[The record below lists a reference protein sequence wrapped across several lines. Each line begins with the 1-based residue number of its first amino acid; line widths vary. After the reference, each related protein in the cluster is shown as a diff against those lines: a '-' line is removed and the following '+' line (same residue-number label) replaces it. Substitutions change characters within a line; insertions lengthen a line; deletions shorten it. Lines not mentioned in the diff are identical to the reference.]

1 MNKQYITIKGMK
13 YRVEAN
19 WRAITTYLA
28 EQGKD
33 TIDGLSSLASLSP
46 TTLAPLMAACINEGE
61 RLDGR
66 EAAKDGNWIAENC
79 SMPEVS
85 QFIAIYV
92 AQTAPQLPAEQKAKK
107 PKKA

>member
-1 MNKQYITIKGMK
+1 MKQYITIQGKQ

-19 WRAITTYLA
+19 WRALTTYLA
-28 EQGKD
+28 QKGKD
-33 TIDGLSSLASLSP
+33 TIEGLSDLASLSP

-66 EAAKDGNWIAENC
+66 ECASNGDWVAENC
-79 SMPEVS
+79 SMPEIS
-85 QFIAIYV
+85 AFIAVYI
-92 AQTAPQLPAEQKAKK
+92 AQTTPKVPQESE